1 MRYTL
6 DNNGYIKTVAWGC
19 MTGNCA
25 EYTGA
30 IPAGYTSLPDWAD
43 RACINA
49 YYLDSNGNLVLDAE
63 RQNLLQT
70 KYEREAIDY
79 APVLHKDL
87 YETNEII
94 DAQYKKN
101 NITGVINIINNA
113 RSLAPMI
120 KLAGLSQGKINVFA
134 STKNMLPLTAITETK
149 GGISFTVGN
158 GITIS
163 GTATEDVVY
172 SLLDSDKPAFA
183 MLKGH
188 NYYLSLGGLEC
199 ELLYE
204 EETTEQVYVGASG
217 LINLS
222 ENKTVNKVLIKIP
235 AGTTVN
241 KTIYPTLAYGSEA
254 TDYEE
259 AKVKA
264 YTVDLSEHEIAAAD
278 YVLIGE
284 GLAVLYGANTHV
296 VGEGSMGLLNGYN
309 MIYTSQANSM
319 EVQYTTNEFL
329 VDDMAFLQGTSTTS
343 GRFVIKDDGS
353 IQATGGVF
361 NGEVICT
368 KLVVGSGAQVEGLD
382 TGGITAAQAT
392 EITKNTIATQ
402 RITASDLHITGGSI
416 NMMTGDVED
425 AAIMLQ
431 YDPGDYYGNRQTML
445 TANGLIVKNDY
456 NYVRIDGEGVTTDA
470 LYTNAIFLG
479 GSSLSSLFAGASHSH
494 SEYYGYGD
502 YATFGRIYSTG
513 QLSVDGST
521 FLHTL
526 PSLSSSPTA
535 MYFNSGGQLGYS
547 GSSRR
552 WKKDIEDVKDA
563 SLDPTKL
570 YDLPVRQFR
579 YDPEYYTDLK
589 EDNPLLVGFIAEE
602 VDEIFPQACRYDN
615 EGLPMTWEA
624 RDLLPAMLSL
634 LQQQKK
640 EIDQLKLDIEALK
653 GGK

>member
-25 EYTGA
+25 EYAGA

-101 NITGVINIINNA
+101 NVTGVINIINNA

-120 KLAGLSQGKINVFA
+120 KLTGLSQGKINVFA

-158 GITIS
+158 GIAIS

-172 SLLDSDKPAFA
+172 RLLDSDRPAFA
-183 MLKGH
+183 LLKGH
-188 NYYLSLGGLEC
+188 DYYLSLGGLEC

-222 ENKTVNKVLIKIP
+222 ENKTVNKVLVKIP
-235 AGTTVN
+235 AGTTIN
-241 KTIYPTLAYGSEA
+241 KTIYPTLAYGTEP

-259 AKVKA
+259 AKAKA

-319 EVQYTTNEFL
+319 EVQYTTNELL
-329 VDDMAFLQGTSTTS
+329 VNDMAFLQGTSTTS
-343 GRFVIKDDGS
+343 GRFAILNDGS
-353 IQATGGVF
+353 IRATGGHF
-361 NGEVICT
+361 G
-368 KLVVGSGAQVEGLD
+368 
-382 TGGITAAQAT
+382 
-392 EITKNTIATQ
+392 
-402 RITASDLHITGGSI
+402 
-416 NMMTGDVED
+416 GDVYASNLYIDSD
-425 AAIMLQ
+425 AEVSGLTCDQISAGRIWGGPTLAYPSMSVTLTEAEMGIKGENFIAFEKGTGAIEVGTDKVNIL
-431 YDPGDYYGNRQTML
+431 
-445 TANGLIVKNDY
+445 ANQINLDFSSSSQMKLLNITSDMG
-456 NYVRIDGEGVTTDA
+456 DA
-470 LYTNAIFLG
+470 LYGIYIDGVCITN
-479 GSSLSSLFAGASHSH
+479 LFATADDLSN
-494 SEYYGYGD
+494 YYGYYD
-502 YATFGRIYSTG
+502 SPTFNNVYAAN
-513 QLSVDGST
+513 QLSVDGRT

-526 PSLSSSPTA
+526 PALSTYTA
-535 MYFNSGGQLGYS
+535 MGFNSSDQLGYE

-552 WKKDIEDVKDA
+552 WKIDIENVVA
-563 SLDPTKL
+563 EELDPQKL

-579 YDPEYYTDLK
+579 YDPAHF
-589 EDNPLLVGFIAEE
+589 EDVDAENNPLRVGFIAEE
-602 VDEIFPQACRYDN
+602 VDEVFPQACRYDN